1 MLVIKISEKTDGSLR
16 VDQNPPVVLCCAVQQ
31 LYCVVMRGN

>member
-1 MLVIKISEKTDGSLR
+1 MEISVSGSER
-16 VDQNPPVVLCCAVQQ
+16 PPVVLCCAVQQ